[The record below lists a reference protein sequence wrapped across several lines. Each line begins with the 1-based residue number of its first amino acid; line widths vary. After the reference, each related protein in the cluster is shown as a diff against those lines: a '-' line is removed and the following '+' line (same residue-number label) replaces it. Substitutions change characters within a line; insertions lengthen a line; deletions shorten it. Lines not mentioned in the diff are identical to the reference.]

1 MSEHPDEPR
10 LQRLRTGRLGRL
22 AMLGGTAAK
31 LAGDAALAA
40 GKLAVSASTEAASRS
55 LHGRVGKTLAASLGE
70 MKGLPMKVGQL
81 MSYIDDFV
89 PADQRETWREAMR
102 GLQTRSNPMTTE
114 VVTEILLA
122 DLGESTDALFA
133 RFDAEPVAAASIG
146 QVHRAALP
154 ESMGGG
160 EVAVKIQYPGI
171 REAVDADLRNVDGL
185 VRTLS
190 AVMPKV
196 AIEQSLHD
204 IADRIREECD
214 YLGELANHQQLYE
227 FWQGDA
233 TVVVPEPIAERSGAR
248 VLTSRWQEGL
258 RFDVGCRE
266 GSPTERDAWGAA
278 IFRFAIRSMYVLGA
292 FNGDPHPGNYVLLPE
307 GRVAFLDHGC
317 VQRYAH
323 ETLLGFAGVRN
334 AAARGERGDAL
345 YEAAREAYGLPAEAD
360 AELRAAIAEYLVLS
374 FEPLLAPQPYRYDRD
389 YTRRLASMTASV
401 KLLVGKKMLKT
412 GLFDLGTPGAIF
424 LLRINFG
431 LNSVLADLGAQN
443 DWPALVESFYAEAG
457 LPSASG
463 KASSSATC
471 GQAIPREG
479 ACSGADA
486 ESL

>member
-1 MSEHPDEPR
+1 MSDAHDDPR

-22 AMLGGTAAK
+22 AMLGGTAAR
-31 LAGDAALAA
+31 LAGDAAMAA
-40 GKLAVSASTEAASRS
+40 GKLAVSASTDAASRS

-102 GLQTRSNPMTTE
+102 GLQTRSQPMTTE
-114 VVTEILLA
+114 LIAAILRD
-122 DLGESTDALFA
+122 DLGAPPEELFG
-133 RFDAEPVAAASIG
+133 RFDAVPVAAASIG

-154 ESMGGG
+154 EALGGG

-171 REAVDADLRNVDGL
+171 REAVDADLRNIDGI

-214 YLGELANHQQLYE
+214 YAGELANHQALYA
-227 FWQGDA
+227 FWRGHD
-233 TVVVPEPIAERSGAR
+233 TVILPEPIAERSGAR
-248 VLTSRWQEGL
+248 VLTTRWQDGL
-258 RFDVGCRE
+258 AFDQGCKT
-266 GSPTERDAWGAA
+266 GSAAERDAWGAA
-278 IFRFAIRSMYVLGA
+278 IFRFAFRSMYVLGA
-292 FNGDPHPGNYVLLPE
+292 FNGDPHPGNYVLLP
-307 GRVAFLDHGC
+307 GGAVAFLDHGC
-317 VQRYAH
+317 VQRYEH
-323 ETLLGFAGVRN
+323 QTLLGFASVRN
-334 AAARGERGDAL
+334 AAARGARGSAL
-345 YEAAREAYGLPAEAD
+345 YDAAIDAYGLPAEAD
-360 AELRAAIAEYLVLS
+360 AELRDAIADYLVLS

-389 YTRRLASMTASV
+389 YTRRLGAKTASV

-431 LNSVLADLGAQN
+431 LNSVLADLGASN
-443 DWPALVESFYAEAG
+443 DWPALVEAIYAEGG
-457 LPSASG
+457 LPA
-463 KASSSATC
+463 A
-471 GQAIPREG
+471 
-479 ACSGADA
+479 
-486 ESL
+486 

>member
-1 MSEHPDEPR
+1 MSEPRDPQHDEPR
-10 LQRLRTGRLGRL
+10 LNRLRTGRIGRL

-102 GLQTRSNPMTTE
+102 GLQTRSNPMTTD
-114 VVTEILLA
+114 VITAILREE
-122 DLGESTDALFA
+122 LGAGPEERFA
-133 RFDAEPVAAASIG
+133 RFDADPVAAASIG
-146 QVHRAALP
+146 QVHRAALA
-154 ESMGGG
+154 EADGGG

-171 REAVDADLRNVDGL
+171 REAVDADLRNIDGL

-214 YLGELANHQQLYE
+214 YAGELANHQALYE
-227 FWQGDA
+227 FWRGDA
-233 TVVVPEPIAERSGAR
+233 TVLIPEPIAACSGPR
-248 VLTSRWQEGL
+248 VLTSRWQQGIA
-258 RFDVGCRE
+258 FDVGCKE
-266 GSPTERDAWGAA
+266 GSQQERDAWAAA
-278 IFRFAIRSMYVLGA
+278 IFRFAFRSMYVLGA

-317 VQRYAH
+317 VQRYAR
-323 ETLLGFAGVRN
+323 ETLLGFATVRN
-334 AAARGERGDAL
+334 AAARGIRGDAL
-345 YEAAREAYGLPAEAD
+345 YAAASDAYGLPAEAD
-360 AELRAAIAEYLVLS
+360 AELRAAIADYLVLS
-374 FEPLLAPQPYRYDRD
+374 FEPLLAPQPYRFDRD
-389 YTRRLASMTASV
+389 YTRRLASTTASV

-431 LNSVLADLGAQN
+431 LNSVLADLAAQN
-443 DWPALVESFYAEAG
+443 DWPALVEAFYAEAG
-457 LPSASG
+457 LPSAH
-463 KASSSATC
+463 
-471 GQAIPREG
+471 
-479 ACSGADA
+479 DA
-486 ESL
+486 G